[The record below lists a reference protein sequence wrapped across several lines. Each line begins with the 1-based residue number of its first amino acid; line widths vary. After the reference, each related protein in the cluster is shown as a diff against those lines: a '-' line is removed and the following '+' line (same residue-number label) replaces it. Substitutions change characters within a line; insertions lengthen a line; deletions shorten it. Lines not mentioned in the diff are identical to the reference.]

1 MAEKR
6 KSDPLVDVYRTT
18 HKGNRFDANGG
29 EVLNPTPMQPPLG
42 YKAQLS
48 LAEQIRQQVRQLAHA
63 TDMDP
68 ETEEEADDFDI
79 EDDPMIH
86 SPWENDFVPS
96 LKETRARIRELEQQ
110 EKLFADAE
118 AAQAKA
124 VTIPDPRQK
133 PGTESPAG

>member
-1 MAEKR
+1 MATKAAAR
-6 KSDPLVDVYRTT
+6 NDLDVYRTT

-42 YKAQLS
+42 YKPSLS
-48 LAEQIRQQVRQLAHA
+48 LAEQIRQSVRQLHREL
-63 TDMDP
+63 DMEP

-79 EDDPMIH
+79 DDDPPIV

-96 LKETRARIRELEQQ
+96 LKETRAKLRELEAQ

-118 AAQAKA
+118 AAQARA
-124 VTIPDPRQK
+124 REIPDPRAK
-133 PGTESPAG
+133 PEKPPEA